1 MFGRFR
7 RFTAALAAFALLT
20 GFAVPAA
27 ATVSMEDVSNSP
39 PAIDALF
46 LRPFGMVALVFGV
59 VLAVPATAI
68 TLITHPHQ
76 VHRPLNTLVWRPIKY
91 IWGEP
96 IGGH

>member
-1 MFGRFR
+1 MLGRFR
-7 RFTAALAAFALLT
+7 GFIAALAAFALLT
-20 GFAVPAA
+20 GLATPAV
-27 ATVSMEDVSNSP
+27 ATDWADANVHSP

-46 LRPFGMVALVFGV
+46 LRPLAFVALTIGV

-68 TLITHPHQ
+68 TLITHPQQ

-91 IWGEP
+91 IWGDP

>member
-20 GFAVPAA
+20 GLALPAA
-27 ATVSMEDVSNSP
+27 AADSMKEVTYAP
-39 PAIDALF
+39 PAVDALF
-46 LRPFGMVALVFGV
+46 LRPIGFVALAFGV

-68 TLITHPHQ
+68 TLITRPHN

-91 IWGEP
+91 IWGDP

>member
-1 MFGRFR
+1 MLGRFR
-7 RFTAALAAFALLT
+7 GFIAALAAFALLT
-20 GFAVPAA
+20 GLATPAVAA
-27 ATVSMEDVSNSP
+27 DWADANAHSP

-46 LRPFGMVALVFGV
+46 LRPLAFVALTIGV

-68 TLITHPHQ
+68 TLITRPHQ

-91 IWGEP
+91 IWGDP